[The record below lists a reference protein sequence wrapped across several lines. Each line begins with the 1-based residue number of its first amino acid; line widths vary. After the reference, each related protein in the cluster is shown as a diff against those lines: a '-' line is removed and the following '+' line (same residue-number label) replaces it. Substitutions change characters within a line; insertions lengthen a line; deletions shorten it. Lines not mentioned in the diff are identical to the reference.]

1 MANVNIHQSGAVN
14 CMIILSHYKIRVR
27 CVLDPLVD
35 EGNYT
40 RRVKYMYKQEE
51 KLAFSSFQ
59 VANINRGQTEMS
71 IIFRLL
77 CILKFIK
84 NYNSV

>member
-1 MANVNIHQSGAVN
+1 M
-14 CMIILSHYKIRVR
+14 
-27 CVLDPLVD
+27 D

-40 RRVKYMYKQEE
+40 RRVKYMYKLEE

-59 VANINRGQTEMS
+59 VANINRSQTEML

-77 CILKFIK
+77 CIIKFIK